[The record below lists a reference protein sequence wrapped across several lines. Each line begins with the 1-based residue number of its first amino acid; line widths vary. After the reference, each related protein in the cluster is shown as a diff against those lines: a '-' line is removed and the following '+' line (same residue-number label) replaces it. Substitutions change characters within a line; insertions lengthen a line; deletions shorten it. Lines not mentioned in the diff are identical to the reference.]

1 MTELRNAR
9 LSFYWTRGEFIFI
22 IVRAIRVTD
31 VVFCFVYRDVNEAVE
46 VKRAERARREDKE
59 RGDAE
64 RARVA
69 SIAGSAPGEHPR
81 ITSEVDPIEDGPSN
95 LKPSDKKRERS
106 DLGVD
111 SEASPSH
118 LQQHKEPSDG
128 DSPDKPTSH
137 KGSHDELTPSDIIA
151 VKRLK
156 RGEESDSS
164 NDEPVVAALDP
175 TLNLPLYERLPPAPR
190 MGVISIEGESDLS
203 DIENIASM
211 AAAIKAS
218 LNSEDAGD
226 QTVNPYLVHIRDL
239 LLEATDSLQLPPN
252 PLDHLVDL
260 CGGPTKVAEMTGRE
274 KRLVRCLESGIV
286 ESKLRRGQLDTTQK
300 MLNMAERESFQNG
313 DKLIAIISEAA
324 STGVSLQADKRVK
337 NQRRRCHMTLELPWS
352 ADKAIQQFGRSHRS
366 NQSSAPLYRILVT
379 PCGGERRF
387 ASAAAKR
394 LQSLGALLKGD
405 RRALGAGV
413 DLRAFDIDTKEGAAA
428 LNRLY
433 DDARVSFF

>member
-1 MTELRNAR
+1 M
-9 LSFYWTRGEFIFI
+9 
-22 IVRAIRVTD
+22 
-31 VVFCFVYRDVNEAVE
+31 FCFVYRDVNEAVE

-64 RARVA
+64 RARLA
-69 SIAGSAPGEHPR
+69 SIAGSNSSEVAPTGEHPR
-81 ITSEVDPIEDGPSN
+81 ITSEGDPVEDGPSN
-95 LKPSDKKRERS
+95 LEKPSHKKRDRN
-106 DLGVD
+106 DLE
-111 SEASPSH
+111 EASPSRPT
-118 LQQHKEPSDG
+118 QHKEPSDG
-128 DSPDKPTSH
+128 DSPDKTASH
-137 KGSHDELTPSDIIA
+137 KGSHDELTTNDIIA

-218 LNSEDAGD
+218 LNSEDAGET
-226 QTVNPYLVHIRDL
+226 TVTNPYLVHIRDL

-274 KRLVRCLESGIV
+274 KRLVRCLASGIV

-300 MLNMAERESFQNG
+300 MLNMAER
-313 DKLIAIISEAA
+313 
-324 STGVSLQADKRVK
+324 
-337 NQRRRCHMTLELPWS
+337 
-352 ADKAIQQFGRSHRS
+352 
-366 NQSSAPLYRILVT
+366 
-379 PCGGERRF
+379 
-387 ASAAAKR
+387 
-394 LQSLGALLKGD
+394 
-405 RRALGAGV
+405 
-413 DLRAFDIDTKEGAAA
+413 
-428 LNRLY
+428 
-433 DDARVSFF
+433 

>member
-1 MTELRNAR
+1 MGQTDKPPSNLPEDSTVDEGAATLDRIERGLKETSR
-9 LSFYWTRGEFIFI
+9 LVGDHLVWETIGDRASERAVEFLL
-22 IVRAIRVTD
+22 D
-31 VVFCFVYRDVNEAVE
+31 KRDVNESVE

-64 RARVA
+64 RARLA
-69 SIAGSAPGEHPR
+69 SIAGSNSSEVAPGEHPR
-81 ITSEVDPIEDGPSN
+81 ITSEGDPIEDGPSN
-95 LKPSDKKRERS
+95 LGKPSDKKRKRS
-106 DLGVD
+106 DLE
-111 SEASPSH
+111 EASPSH

-128 DSPDKPTSH
+128 DSPDKTASH
-137 KGSHDELTPSDIIA
+137 KGSHDELTTNDIIA

-190 MGVISIEGESDLS
+190 MGVTVIEGESEVMS
-203 DIENIASM
+203 DDENIASM

-218 LNSEDAGD
+218 SPNSEDAGE
-226 QTVNPYLVHIRDL
+226 QQMVTNPYLVHIRDL

-300 MLNMAERESFQNG
+300 MLNMAER
-313 DKLIAIISEAA
+313 
-324 STGVSLQADKRVK
+324 
-337 NQRRRCHMTLELPWS
+337 
-352 ADKAIQQFGRSHRS
+352 
-366 NQSSAPLYRILVT
+366 
-379 PCGGERRF
+379 
-387 ASAAAKR
+387 
-394 LQSLGALLKGD
+394 
-405 RRALGAGV
+405 
-413 DLRAFDIDTKEGAAA
+413 
-428 LNRLY
+428 
-433 DDARVSFF
+433 

>member
-1 MTELRNAR
+1 MGQTDKPPSNLPEDSTVDEGAATLDRIERGLKETSR
-9 LSFYWTRGEFIFI
+9 LVGDHLVWETIGDRASERAVEFLL
-22 IVRAIRVTD
+22 D
-31 VVFCFVYRDVNEAVE
+31 KRDVNESVE

-64 RARVA
+64 RARLA

-81 ITSEVDPIEDGPSN
+81 ITSEGDPIEDGPSN
-95 LKPSDKKRERS
+95 LEKQSDKKRERS
-106 DLGVD
+106 DLE
-111 SEASPSH
+111 EASPSH

-128 DSPDKPTSH
+128 ESPDEPTSH

-218 LNSEDAGD
+218 LNSEDAGET
-226 QTVNPYLVHIRDL
+226 TVTNPYLARMRDL

-300 MLNMAERESFQNG
+300 MLNM
-313 DKLIAIISEAA
+313 
-324 STGVSLQADKRVK
+324 VSSSS
-337 NQRRRCHMTLELPWS
+337 LPYG
-352 ADKAIQQFGRSHRS
+352 QF
-366 NQSSAPLYRILVT
+366 
-379 PCGGERRF
+379 
-387 ASAAAKR
+387 
-394 LQSLGALLKGD
+394 
-405 RRALGAGV
+405 
-413 DLRAFDIDTKEGAAA
+413 
-428 LNRLY
+428 
-433 DDARVSFF
+433 

>member
-1 MTELRNAR
+1 M
-9 LSFYWTRGEFIFI
+9 SFYWTRGEFIFI

-64 RARVA
+64 RARLA

-81 ITSEVDPIEDGPSN
+81 ITSEGDPVEDGPSN

-218 LNSEDAGD
+218 LNSEDAGET
-226 QTVNPYLVHIRDL
+226 TVTNPYLVHIRDL

-286 ESKLRRGQLDTTQK
+286 ESKLRRGQMDTTQK
-300 MLNMAERESFQNG
+300 MLNM
-313 DKLIAIISEAA
+313 
-324 STGVSLQADKRVK
+324 VSLF
-337 NQRRRCHMTLELPWS
+337 LLPYG
-352 ADKAIQQFGRSHRS
+352 Q
-366 NQSSAPLYRILVT
+366 LV
-379 PCGGERRF
+379 
-387 ASAAAKR
+387 
-394 LQSLGALLKGD
+394 
-405 RRALGAGV
+405 
-413 DLRAFDIDTKEGAAA
+413 
-428 LNRLY
+428 
-433 DDARVSFF
+433 

>member
-1 MTELRNAR
+1 M
-9 LSFYWTRGEFIFI
+9 
-22 IVRAIRVTD
+22 TD

-64 RARVA
+64 RARLE
-69 SIAGSAPGEHPR
+69 SISGAVSEVAPGEHPR
-81 ITSEVDPIEDGPSN
+81 ITSEGDPVEDGPSN

-106 DLGVD
+106 DLE
-111 SEASPSH
+111 EASPSH
-118 LQQHKEPSDG
+118 PTQHKEPSDG

-203 DIENIASM
+203 DDENIASM
-211 AAAIKAS
+211 AAAIKANPN
-218 LNSEDAGD
+218 NSEDAGET
-226 QTVNPYLVHIRDL
+226 TVTNPYLVHIRDL

-300 MLNMAERESFQNG
+300 MLNMAER
-313 DKLIAIISEAA
+313 
-324 STGVSLQADKRVK
+324 
-337 NQRRRCHMTLELPWS
+337 
-352 ADKAIQQFGRSHRS
+352 
-366 NQSSAPLYRILVT
+366 
-379 PCGGERRF
+379 
-387 ASAAAKR
+387 
-394 LQSLGALLKGD
+394 
-405 RRALGAGV
+405 
-413 DLRAFDIDTKEGAAA
+413 
-428 LNRLY
+428 
-433 DDARVSFF
+433 

>member
-1 MTELRNAR
+1 MGQTEKPPSNLPEDSTVDEGAATLDRIERGLKETSR
-9 LSFYWTRGEFIFI
+9 LVGDHLVWETIGDRASERAVEFLL
-22 IVRAIRVTD
+22 D
-31 VVFCFVYRDVNEAVE
+31 KRDVNESVE

-64 RARVA
+64 RARLA
-69 SIAGSAPGEHPR
+69 SIAGSNSSEVAPTGEHPR
-81 ITSEVDPIEDGPSN
+81 ITSEGDPVEDGPSN
-95 LKPSDKKRERS
+95 LEKQSDKKRDRS
-106 DLGVD
+106 DLE
-111 SEASPSH
+111 EASPSH

-128 DSPDKPTSH
+128 DSPDKTASH
-137 KGSHDELTPSDIIA
+137 KGSHDELTTNDIIA

-190 MGVISIEGESDLS
+190 MGVISIEAESDLS
-203 DIENIASM
+203 DDDENIASM

-218 LNSEDAGD
+218 PNAEDAGE
-226 QTVNPYLVHIRDL
+226 TTVVNPYLVHIRDL

-300 MLNMAERESFQNG
+300 MLNMAER
-313 DKLIAIISEAA
+313 
-324 STGVSLQADKRVK
+324 
-337 NQRRRCHMTLELPWS
+337 
-352 ADKAIQQFGRSHRS
+352 
-366 NQSSAPLYRILVT
+366 
-379 PCGGERRF
+379 
-387 ASAAAKR
+387 
-394 LQSLGALLKGD
+394 
-405 RRALGAGV
+405 
-413 DLRAFDIDTKEGAAA
+413 
-428 LNRLY
+428 
-433 DDARVSFF
+433 